1 MQQLLLTNKQEEDGN
16 NVSVGAKNL
25 LQAEKKKYGDY
36 IRKTYADKISPE
48 LMSIHALRSRIKEAE
63 KKEREM
69 KQ

>member
-1 MQQLLLTNKQEEDGN
+1 MQQLLLTNKQEEDG